1 VVSDKRRSVE
11 LALAEW
17 PKLSDR
23 ELARI
28 CAVGHPFVGDV
39 RKAQVESDSTYQPQ
53 TRIGG
58 DGKERKPPTKPAPLP
73 VAPAAEP
80 APVNTPSTAESQP
93 DANPDAANYRQAIT
107 VAISPA
113 RSPNG

>member
-1 VVSDKRRSVE
+1 MLDKHRSVE